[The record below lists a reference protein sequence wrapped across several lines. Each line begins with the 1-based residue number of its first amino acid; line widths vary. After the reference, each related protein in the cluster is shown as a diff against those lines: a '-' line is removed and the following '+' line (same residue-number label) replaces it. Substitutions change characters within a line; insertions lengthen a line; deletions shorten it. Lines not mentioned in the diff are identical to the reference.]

1 MNIAH
6 RVASSKNPSKREQ
19 EIAATIALLAELY
32 PKCFFVYQER
42 RRPLK
47 LGIHLDIQAALDG
60 AITPTELHQALGYYC
75 SNPVYLSHLRKD
87 AWRLNLTGEL
97 AGAVTDDEEAHA
109 WARLV
114 GIRAKN
120 AARTAAKAAE
130 AKAKAKAKAQPP
142 PVKRLSLADL
152 KAAALAR
159 KPGINIES
167 DRRK

>member
-60 AITPTELHQALGYYC
+60 AITPTELYQALGYYC

-130 AKAKAKAKAQPP
+130 AKAKAKAQPP